1 METDNTHSAYQQ
13 AQQLQG
19 SALVEQG
26 NPGAGTNTQAGN
38 GMPALSSFDDVTWDR
53 SKEVEEKVN
62 KLKQRI
68 NLIDQL
74 LGSFKTPEASENPKD
89 EKSLG
94 SKTESHEKSIIVPLT
109 SETKRVITERDC
121 KELSEK
127 EKLLKEVEDPLR
139 IADTCIQEKDF
150 LGAVECF
157 RKAAEFFRQ
166 AKLHYHGVI
175 CLEFSASFLRCKA
188 LDCRVRENYNEAIHF
203 LEESS
208 EIYKQLKNTEGVNRN
223 LEDMIAVYEEFALYW
238 LEKGDITK
246 SAKCFESEAELLKTP
261 KTKTRC
267 FLKAAILFCQ
277 KRDEYI
283 KIGEIEKVV
292 ECCGCAATFY
302 NKVGMQEGEMSCLD
316 SKAFFLWNMTTDC
329 IKVKNLS
336 KAAEHY
342 CEVLEVYYRLGMP
355 QKMAK
360 CLDIA
365 ASLTN
370 ALQVTATSC
379 VQKEE
384 YESAANNYEKA
395 AKIYNLLKDFEK
407 ERLCL
412 TNAMELYEKVEAY
425 EKAKACLKSIK
436 ELPAIQQPQ
445 QKSSVKHQ
453 VKKSAKSQ
461 GKPRGRK

>member
-1 METDNTHSAYQQ
+1 METDNTHSTYQQ
-13 AQQLQG
+13 AQQPQG
-19 SALVEQG
+19 SAIVEQRKA
-26 NPGAGTNTQAGN
+26 GAGTNTQAGN
-38 GMPALSSFDDVTWDR
+38 GMPELSSFDDVTWNR
-53 SKEVEEKVN
+53 SRQPMELPEKMLKLDPEIFVASFFGPEGAGADDGAKKEDEELTKG
-62 KLKQRI
+62 
-68 NLIDQL
+68 QL
-74 LGSFKTPEASENPKD
+74 
-89 EKSLG
+89 
-94 SKTESHEKSIIVPLT
+94 
-109 SETKRVITERDC
+109 RVAITR
-121 KELSEK
+121 
-127 EKLLKEVEDPLR
+127 V
-139 IADTCIQEKDF
+139 QEKDF
-150 LGAVECF
+150 LGAVECLK
-157 RKAAEFFRQ
+157 KAAAFFGQ
-166 AKLHYHGVI
+166 AKKQEQEVK
-175 CLEFSASFLRCKA
+175 CLILSAYCLRCKA

-203 LEESS
+203 LGESS
-208 EIYKQLKNTEGVNRN
+208 EVYRQLKNTDGMNRN
-223 LEDMIAVYEEFALYW
+223 LEEMIAVYEELALYW

-261 KTKTRC
+261 KSKTRC

-277 KRDEYI
+277 KKDEYI
-283 KIGEIEKVV
+283 KTGEIEKVV

-342 CEVLEVYYRLGMP
+342 CEVLELYYRLGMP
-355 QKMAK
+355 QKLAK
-360 CLDIA
+360 CLDVA

-395 AKIYNLLKDFEK
+395 AKIYSLLKDFEK
-407 ERLCL
+407 GRLCL
-412 TNAMELYEKVEAY
+412 TNAMGLYEKVEAY

-445 QKSSVKHQ
+445 QNSSVKHQ

-461 GKPRGRK
+461 RKLRGRK